1 MRDIIVEF
9 GINAGR
15 VWKALNSWGSRTESQ
30 LIENTSLS
38 AKEVHAAIGWL
49 ARENKIYKDGKLFKL
64 GETNLT
70 VKVGENVGKI
80 WYMLHTQGG
89 ADILHIS
96 RLAQMDERDTYSA
109 LGWLAR
115 EGKINTK
122 ASERNDEVRL
132 AKLEIEGMKG
142 ELESLHADL
151 GARNH
156 IIKEMTTQL
165 TERQTQFVE
174 NMSAVE
180 RLQMELEQ
188 NQTVMGKRNDEVR
201 LAKLE
206 IEGMKGELESLHAD
220 LGARNHIIKEMTTQL
235 TERQTQF
242 VENMSAVERLQME
255 LEQNQDKMTEMKIE
269 LNKKT
274 DDLLRL
280 QNELGTDFLNPEF
293 STSTLF
299 SKDIPLTQLQKQQNV
314 SELSEDHHG
323 KENFSRKDKPRRKCG
338 EMDISHDVANNSKT
352 KTLDDDESE

>member
-9 GINAGR
+9 GMNAGK

-30 LIENTSLS
+30 LMENTRLS
-38 AKEVHAAIGWL
+38 VKEVHAAIGWL
-49 ARENKIYKDGKLFKL
+49 ARENKIYADGKLFKL

-70 VKVGENVGKI
+70 VKVGENAGKI
-80 WYMLHTQGG
+80 WYVLHTQGE

-96 RLAQMDERDTYSA
+96 KLAQIDEGDTYSA

-122 ASERNDEVRL
+122 ANGRNGEVRS
-132 AKLEIEGMKG
+132 AKIEIEGMKG

-165 TERQTQFVE
+165 TEGQTQFVE
-174 NMSAVE
+174 NIGAVE
-180 RLQMELEQ
+180 RLQMELDQ
-188 NQTVMGKRNDEVR
+188 NQTVMVKRNGEVR
-201 LAKLE
+201 SAKIE

-235 TERQTQF
+235 TEGQTQF
-242 VENMSAVERLQME
+242 VENIGAVERLQME
-255 LEQNQDKMTEMKIE
+255 LDQNQDKMAEMRME

-274 DDLLRL
+274 NDLSRL
-280 QNELGTDFLNPEF
+280 QNELGTDFLNQKF

-299 SKDIPLTQLQKQQNV
+299 SKDIPLTQLQKQQNM
-314 SELSEDHHG
+314 SEIGEDRHE
-323 KENFSRKDKPRRKCG
+323 KEPFGWKDKPRRNCD
-338 EMDISHDVANNSKT
+338 EMDISHDVANSLKT

>member
-9 GINAGR
+9 GINAGK

-30 LIENTSLS
+30 LIENTRLS
-38 AKEVHAAIGWL
+38 SKEVHAAIGWL
-49 ARENKIYKDGKLFKL
+49 ARENKIYEDGKLFKL

-70 VKVGENVGKI
+70 VKVGENAGKM
-80 WYMLHTQGG
+80 WYMFHTQGES
-89 ADILHIS
+89 DIFHIS
-96 RLAQMDERDTYSA
+96 KLTQMDESDTYSA

-122 ASERNDEVRL
+122 TSERNDEVGL
-132 AKLEIEGMKG
+132 AKLELENMKG
-142 ELESLHADL
+142 ELESLHAEL

-180 RLQMELEQ
+180 GLQ
-188 NQTVMGKRNDEVR
+188 T
-201 LAKLE
+201 
-206 IEGMKGELESLHAD
+206 
-220 LGARNHIIKEMTTQL
+220 
-235 TERQTQF
+235 
-242 VENMSAVERLQME
+242 E
-255 LEQNQDKMTEMKIE
+255 LEQNQDKMAEMKIE

-274 DDLLRL
+274 NDLSRL
-280 QNELGTDFLNPEF
+280 QNELGTDFSNPEF

-314 SELSEDHHG
+314 SELGEDCHG
-323 KENFSRKDKPRRKCG
+323 KEHFSWKDKPRRNCD
-338 EMDISHDVANNSKT
+338 EMDISHDVANKLKT